1 MCESFILK
9 MYNFNNHRLIY
20 VMKILEKE
28 QFWCQ
33 KWIFKNFGEFY
44 KETVNIKIVDNI

>member
-1 MCESFILK
+1 MYIKIMFIELMCESFILK

-28 QFWCQ
+28 QF
-33 KWIFKNFGEFY
+33 
-44 KETVNIKIVDNI
+44 